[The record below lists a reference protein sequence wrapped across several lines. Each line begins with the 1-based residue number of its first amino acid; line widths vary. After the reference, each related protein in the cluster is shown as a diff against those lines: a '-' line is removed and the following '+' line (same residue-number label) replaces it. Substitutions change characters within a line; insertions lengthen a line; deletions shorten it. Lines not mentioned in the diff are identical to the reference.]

1 MAGKLSK
8 RPPATEQRHQSS
20 DWTFLVDRGVLYHI
34 DNSVYNLFVA
44 IELTVDEQLSVI
56 FQSKGRGIKKV
67 KKENL
72 KWLCEDE
79 EIQHSWSLCT
89 GVNEIEDQSIQQALL
104 QEIAYL
110 WVTIRGHSK
119 AKFMKEQYKQKKK
132 ECVKLKHSLQHE
144 LANVPS
150 EFEDS

>member
-1 MAGKLSK
+1 M
-8 RPPATEQRHQSS
+8 
-20 DWTFLVDRGVLYHI
+20 VVLYYV
-34 DNSVYNLFVA
+34 DDSVYNLFVA
-44 IELTVDEQLSVI
+44 LELTVDEQL
-56 FQSKGRGIKKV
+56 SKGRGIKKV
-67 KKENL
+67 KKENF

-132 ECVKLKHSLQHE
+132 ECVKLKHSLRHE